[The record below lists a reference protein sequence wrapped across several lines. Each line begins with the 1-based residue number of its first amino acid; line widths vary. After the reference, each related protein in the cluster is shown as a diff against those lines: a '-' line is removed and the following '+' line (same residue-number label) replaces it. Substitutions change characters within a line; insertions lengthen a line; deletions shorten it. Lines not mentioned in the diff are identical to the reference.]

1 MLSMVNPGGDGYSP
15 VSRTA
20 EGGIDVQLSADHPGV
35 ADPEYRARR
44 NAIAALSVDHV
55 PGDPVPYVEYTE
67 VEHETWRTVCRE
79 LRPAWE
85 AHACRSFLEGAEE
98 LALPSDHLPQ
108 LDEVTERLQPL
119 TGFRYQPVAGLAP
132 LRTFYGSFGDS
143 TFFSTQYIRHHSVPL
158 YTPEPDICHEVLG
171 HANQLADP
179 RFADL
184 YRRVAATVDR
194 LETQPAL
201 GFLSKVFWFTVEFGV
216 AWEDGELRTYGA
228 GLLSSF
234 GELGA
239 YRGAEVRDLDWA
251 AMGTAQYDIT
261 HYQPVLFAARGVDD
275 VIDRMGS
282 FLDDFDDETPARLG
296 APAQPAPVATA

>member
-15 VSRTA
+15 VGRND
-20 EGGIDVQLSADHPGV
+20 EGGIDVQLAADHPGV

-44 NAIAALSVDHV
+44 NAIAALSVDHA
-55 PGDPVPYVEYTE
+55 PGEPVPYVEYTE

-79 LRPAWE
+79 LRPAWQRN
-85 AHACRSFLEGAEE
+85 ACRSFLDGAEE
-98 LALPSDHLPQ
+98 LALPADHLPQ
-108 LDEVTERLQPL
+108 LDEVTDRLRRC

-132 LRTFYGSFGDS
+132 LRTFYGAFADD

-179 RFADL
+179 RFAAL
-184 YRRVAATVDR
+184 YRTVAATVSG
-194 LETQPAL
+194 LETTSAL

-216 AWEDGELRTYGA
+216 VWEDGDLRTYGA

-234 GELGA
+234 GELDA
-239 YRGAEVRDLDWA
+239 YRDAEIRDLDFA
-251 AMGTAQYDIT
+251 AMGVADYDIT
-261 HYQPVLFAARGVDD
+261 HYQPVLFAARSIDD
-275 VIDRMGS
+275 AVGRVTD
-282 FLDDFDDETPARLG
+282 FLSTYDDDTPARLG
-296 APAQPAPVATA
+296 APVQPAPVATA